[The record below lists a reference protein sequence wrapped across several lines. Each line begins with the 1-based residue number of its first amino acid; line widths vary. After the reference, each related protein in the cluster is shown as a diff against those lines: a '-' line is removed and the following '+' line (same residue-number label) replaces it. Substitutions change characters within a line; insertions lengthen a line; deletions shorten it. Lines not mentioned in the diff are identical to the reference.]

1 MIWKERKKEFWWKTS
16 FSRPWA
22 IFSRCVEMPTQR
34 RTQGNSNECQQGAL
48 RGLLGVRPTD
58 SLSCRGSQ
66 NLGKLAYRISNSR
79 FFSILIAHRMRL
91 PTNPVGRKTYLRV
104 SRGPEF
110 PLIGI
115 WIDPPCIMRDHTQL
129 AQHHGVCSELP
140 RGCALILDVS
150 LGPAWINKKS
160 PILTSASLSGPALK
174 QFVEFILLD
183 PPTFFQKCKSKKVKK
198 NLFSFRRNRKAE
210 KPHGAKLLPT

>member
-1 MIWKERKKEFWWKTS
+1 MKNKFLLGLE
-16 FSRPWA
+16 PL
-22 IFSRCVEMPTQR
+22 FSRCVEMPIQR
-34 RTQGNSNECQQGAL
+34 RTQGKSNECQQGAL

-104 SRGPEF
+104 SRGPGF

-115 WIDPPCIMRDHTQL
+115 WIDPPLYYAWSRSTCSVPWGLFGITE
-129 AQHHGVCSELP
+129 GVRTYSRSESWT
-140 RGCALILDVS
+140 RMD
-150 LGPAWINKKS
+150 
-160 PILTSASLSGPALK
+160 
-174 QFVEFILLD
+174 
-183 PPTFFQKCKSKKVKK
+183 
-198 NLFSFRRNRKAE
+198 
-210 KPHGAKLLPT
+210 